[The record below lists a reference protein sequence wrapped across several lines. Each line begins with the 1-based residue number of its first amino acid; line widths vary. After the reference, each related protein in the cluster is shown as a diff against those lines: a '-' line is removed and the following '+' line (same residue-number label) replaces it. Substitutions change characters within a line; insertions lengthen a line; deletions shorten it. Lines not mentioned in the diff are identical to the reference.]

1 MFLQCGKKFEKYFS
15 LDVKG
20 FPVPFSINSKHVS
33 KFSTWTVTY
42 DVEISRTV
50 FTHDNYKKKH
60 VEDIQILKNGW
71 KTLNNKYPEPMAVN
85 GRI

>member
-33 KFSTWTVTY
+33 KFSTWAVTY

-50 FTHDNYKKKH
+50 FTHDNYKKKC
-60 VEDIQILKNGW
+60 
-71 KTLNNKYPEPMAVN
+71 
-85 GRI
+85 GRHTNFQKWLENVK